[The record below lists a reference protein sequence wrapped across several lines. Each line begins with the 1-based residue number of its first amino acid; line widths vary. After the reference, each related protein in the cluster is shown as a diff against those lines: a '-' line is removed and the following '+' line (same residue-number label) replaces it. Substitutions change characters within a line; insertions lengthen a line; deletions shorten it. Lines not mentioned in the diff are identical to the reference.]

1 MQTGVRFARF
11 SFWTDKKY
19 LFHHRICYRR
29 KSESG
34 VNALAGIFTALTL
47 ILKEMVLFVSYVK
60 NNAFPQPLSADDEKK
75 YLRLMAEGDSHA
87 RNKLI
92 EHNLRLVAHIVK
104 KFENTGE
111 DTEDLISI
119 GTIGLIKAI
128 ESYSEGKGTK
138 LATYAARCIENEIL
152 MHLRALKK
160 TKKDVSLHDP
170 IGQDKEGNEISLID
184 VLKSDSEDVIDTI
197 QLNMELEKV
206 KEFIGVLD
214 GREREVIIGR
224 FGLDLQK
231 EKTQREI
238 AKELGIS
245 RSYVSRI
252 EKRALMKMFHEF
264 YRAEK
269 EKRKKKPGDL

>member
-1 MQTGVRFARF
+1 MEVRKM
-11 SFWTDKKY
+11 S
-19 LFHHRICYRR
+19 
-29 KSESG
+29 
-34 VNALAGIFTALTL
+34 GIFTAIGYLF
-47 ILKEMVLFVSYVK
+47 KELLFLVSYVK
-60 NNAFPQPLSADDEKK
+60 NNAFPQPLSASEERK
-75 YLRLMAEGDSHA
+75 YLKQMAGGDEEA
-87 RNKLI
+87 RNILI

-111 DTEDLISI
+111 DVEDLISI

-184 VLKSDSEDVIDTI
+184 VLKSDTEDVFETI
-197 QLNMELEKV
+197 QLSMELEKV
-206 KEFIGVLD
+206 KEYIDVLD
-214 GREREVIIGR
+214 MREKEVIIGR

-269 EKRKKKPGDL
+269 EKKKKQQE

>member
-1 MQTGVRFARF
+1 M
-11 SFWTDKKY
+11 SSS
-19 LFHHRICYRR
+19 L
-29 KSESG
+29 SG
-34 VNALAGIFTALTL
+34 LALAFKEIIFL
-47 ILKEMVLFVSYVK
+47 VSYVR
-60 NNAFPQPLSADDEKK
+60 NNAFPQPLSPEEEKK
-75 YLRLMAEGDSHA
+75 YLQLMARGDRHA
-87 RNKLI
+87 RNMLI

-111 DTEDLISI
+111 DQEDLISI

-128 ESYSEGKGTK
+128 ESFSEDKGTK

-152 MHLRALKK
+152 MHLRTLKK

-170 IGQDKEGNEISLID
+170 IGHDKEGNEISLID
-184 VLKSDSEDVIDTI
+184 VLKTDSEDVIDTI

-206 KEFIGVLD
+206 KQYINVLD
-214 GREREVIIGR
+214 DREREVIIGR
-224 FGLDLQK
+224 FGLGMSK

-264 YRAEK
+264 YREEK
-269 EKRKKKPGDL
+269 ERKASLENQEL